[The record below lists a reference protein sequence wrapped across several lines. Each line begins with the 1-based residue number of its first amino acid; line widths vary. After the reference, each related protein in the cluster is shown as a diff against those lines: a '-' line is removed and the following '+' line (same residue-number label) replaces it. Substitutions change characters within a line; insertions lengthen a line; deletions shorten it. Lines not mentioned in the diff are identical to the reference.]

1 MSLYFGQFTPWA
13 SEYKIFLWYF
23 GVDTYRTLMKFNI
36 KRHRTLKILSKNRVL
51 DDIGESNNKTLL
63 GVSFDEI
70 QSKLGYDRKKCE
82 LVFSALYENEEVE
95 YTDMG
100 IKGLF
105 LTRKGL
111 VSFSDKKYIKENNK
125 IIIGWLRNF
134 VQIVIPVL
142 ALVIAV
148 LSLTLR
154 MDILKMQSDKEM
166 QKLTTT
172 IKEQKL
178 RIETLES
185 KSKKHP
191 SHKKCDSL
199 SKSK

>member
-1 MSLYFGQFTPWA
+1 
-13 SEYKIFLWYF
+13 
-23 GVDTYRTLMKFNI
+23 MKFNI